1 MFGGEPYLTVD
12 RKIIIILGKKKHIF
26 FKFAPLSK
34 HIISHFEWS
43 EQEQPSDDS
52 GAAGAQ
58 NEKWTY
64 RLSHVVMSGWKEL
77 WCPPVFTTV
86 R

>member
-1 MFGGEPYLTVD
+1 LI
-12 RKIIIILGKKKHIF
+12 KIIKI
-26 FKFAPLSK
+26 LSK
-34 HIISHFEWS
+34 KYHFLLKLHPLKNTYNFALRWFIDWS
-43 EQEQPSDDS
+43 EKEQPSDES

-58 NEKWTY
+58 NEMWTY
-64 RLSHVVMSGWKEL
+64 PFSHVMSGWKEL